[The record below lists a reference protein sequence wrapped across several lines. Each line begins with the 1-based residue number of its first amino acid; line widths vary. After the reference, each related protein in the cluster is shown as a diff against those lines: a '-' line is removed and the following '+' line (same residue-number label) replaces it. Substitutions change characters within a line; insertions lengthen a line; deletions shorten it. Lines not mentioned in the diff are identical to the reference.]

1 MCIIIAIEHFFLWCL
16 EIVSPRDEIDQVESV
31 WSHEAFEKVSEM
43 LQSRLSP
50 HGLKKL
56 ERSC

>member
-31 WSHEAFEKVSEM
+31 WSHEAVSEM